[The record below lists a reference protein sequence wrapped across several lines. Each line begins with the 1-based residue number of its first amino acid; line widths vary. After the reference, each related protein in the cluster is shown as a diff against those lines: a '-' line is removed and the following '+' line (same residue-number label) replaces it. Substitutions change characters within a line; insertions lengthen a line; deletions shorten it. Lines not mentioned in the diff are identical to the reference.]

1 MAGEFFTTS
10 ATWEARKRGRL
21 KFNSENLRL
30 HPGLATS
37 LVAHI
42 VKNLPAMQEM
52 WVQSLGQ
59 ADTLEKE
66 MVTHS
71 SILTQRIP
79 WTKEPDALQFM
90 GSQKLR
96 GQ

>member
-42 VKNLPAMQEM
+42 VKNLPAMQETQ
-52 WVQSLGQ
+52 VLSLGWE
-59 ADTLEKE
+59 DFLEVE
-66 MVTHS
+66 MGTHS
-71 SILTQRIP
+71 SIL
-79 WTKEPDALQFM
+79 A
-90 GSQKLR
+90 
-96 GQ
+96 